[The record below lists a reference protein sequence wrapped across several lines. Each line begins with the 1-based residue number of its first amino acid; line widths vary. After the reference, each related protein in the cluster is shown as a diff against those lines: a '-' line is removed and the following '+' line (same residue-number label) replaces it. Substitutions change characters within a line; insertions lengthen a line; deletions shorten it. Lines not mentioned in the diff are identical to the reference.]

1 VTCSASSSTTRT
13 SSSIGGLLGKA
24 LGRIPQPGATAE
36 HSGLVMT
43 GGASRGR
50 NRGIATVIVER
61 AEVDD
66 DNDETAPAGSAR
78 ERNDR

>member
-1 VTCSASSSTTRT
+1 
-13 SSSIGGLLGKA
+13 
-24 LGRIPQPGATAE
+24 
-36 HSGLVMT
+36 MT

-61 AEVDD
+61 SEQPADD
-66 DNDETAPAGSAR
+66 DAEDEVPAR

>member
-1 VTCSASSSTTRT
+1 
-13 SSSIGGLLGKA
+13 
-24 LGRIPQPGATAE
+24 
-36 HSGLVMT
+36 MT

-61 AEVDD
+61 AETMDD
-66 DNDETAPAGSAR
+66 EDVEADASSR